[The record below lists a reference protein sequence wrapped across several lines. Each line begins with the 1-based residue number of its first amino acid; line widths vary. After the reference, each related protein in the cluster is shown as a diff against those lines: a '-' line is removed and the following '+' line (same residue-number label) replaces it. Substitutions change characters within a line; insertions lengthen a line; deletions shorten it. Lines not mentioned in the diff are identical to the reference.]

1 VLSRKGNAPSGFE
14 EVDWCVSA
22 SAKRTLHKRK
32 IEVRNVSY
40 MAIVWSSEQ
49 IIALAPDAGSVKNG
63 KALATA
69 SKWQN
74 LGGTERVLWGE
85 CQGSGKNPYQAQID
99 LSEPAF
105 KCSCPSR
112 KFPCKH
118 GLGLFLLN
126 ACQGELFSQD
136 APPSWVQDWLDKRT
150 QTAEKKEEKQKAPVD
165 LVAQAKRQQKRSAKV
180 DGGIVDLDLWLQD
193 IISSGLAD
201 AQSQPYGF
209 WDGMAARLVDA
220 QAPGLARRV
229 RQLAGI
235 ANGGKADWAGEL
247 LTELSKI
254 HLLIQGYQRQE
265 TLSVGMRAEV
275 RSQVGWTTS
284 QEDLLALFE
293 QGEVISHQDDWLVMG
308 KSVTE
313 DPTSNLQTQ
322 RIWLWGQER
331 EKIALIL
338 NFAPRKQ
345 PLDITWIPGS
355 LVTAESIF
363 FPSSYPLRAIAIDRQ
378 EPKQYEKIACDGT
391 IEMAIDR
398 YMQALIQNPWLD
410 IFPLLIK
417 DVTPSYH
424 DGNWSIQDLDG
435 NYLPLELPD
444 VRGWQILASSGG
456 EPIILAGEWNGQK
469 LKPLGIWD
477 ESGFLQINAGDVW

>member
-1 VLSRKGNAPSGFE
+1 
-14 EVDWCVSA
+14 
-22 SAKRTLHKRK
+22 
-32 IEVRNVSY
+32 

-74 LGGTERVLWGE
+74 LGSTERALWGE

-126 ACQGELFSQD
+126 VSQGELFTQD
-136 APPSWVQDWLDKRT
+136 TAPTWVEDWLAKRA

-165 LVAQAKRQQKRSAKV
+165 LVAQAKRQEKRSTKV
-180 DGGIVDLDLWLQD
+180 DAGIVDLDLWLQD
-193 IISSGLAD
+193 IITSGLAD

-235 ANGGKADWAGEL
+235 ANGGRANWAGEL

-265 TLSVGMRAEV
+265 SLSAGLRAEI

-284 QEDLLALFE
+284 QDDLLGLWQ
-293 QGEVISHQDDWLVMG
+293 QGQVTSQRDDWLVMG
-308 KSVTE
+308 KSITE

-322 RIWLWGQER
+322 RVWLWGQES

-338 NFAPRKQ
+338 NFAARNQ

-363 FPSSYPLRAIAIDRQ
+363 FPSSYKLRAIAIDRQ
-378 EPKQYEKIACDGT
+378 DAQQGGSIKSAVT
-391 IEMAIDR
+391 IDMAIDK
-398 YMQALIQNPWLD
+398 YALALAQNPWLEV
-410 IFPLLIK
+410 FPLIIK
-417 DVTPSYH
+417 DVIPSYH
-424 DGNWSIQDLDG
+424 EGNWSIRDRNGDS
-435 NYLPLELPD
+435 LPLELAD
-444 VRGWQILASSGG
+444 VRGWQLLALSGG
-456 EPIILAGEWNGQK
+456 QSIDLMGEWNSQR
-469 LKPLGIWD
+469 LRPLGIWHD
-477 ESGFLQINAGDVW
+477 GGAWQVNAGEVW

>member
-1 VLSRKGNAPSGFE
+1 
-14 EVDWCVSA
+14 
-22 SAKRTLHKRK
+22 
-32 IEVRNVSY
+32 
-40 MAIVWSSEQ
+40 MAAVWSSEQ
-49 IIALAPDAGSVKNG
+49 IQALAPDAGSLKNG

-69 SKWQN
+69 NKWQN
-74 LGGTERVLWGE
+74 LGSTERSIWGE

-126 ACQGELFSQD
+126 VSQGDLFTQD

-165 LVAQAKRQQKRSAKV
+165 LVAQAKRQQKRSSKV
-180 DGGIVDLDLWLQD
+180 DAGIIDLDLWIQD
-193 IISSGLAD
+193 LISSGLAD
-201 AQSQPYGF
+201 AQAQPYGF

-235 ANGGKADWAGEL
+235 ANGGGVNWAGEL

-254 HLLIQGYQRQE
+254 YLLIQGYQRQE
-265 TLSVGMRAEV
+265 SLSVGLRAEI

-284 QEDLLALFE
+284 QEDLVGLFQ
-293 QGEVISHQDDWLVMG
+293 QGDVISQRDDWLVMG
-308 KSVTE
+308 KSITE

-322 RIWLWGQER
+322 RVWLQGQKS
-331 EKIALIL
+331 EKLALIL
-338 NFAPRKQ
+338 NFAPRNQ

-355 LVTAESIF
+355 LVPAELIF
-363 FPSSYPLRAIAIDRQ
+363 FPSSYPLRAVTLDRQ
-378 EPKQYEKIACDGT
+378 EAQPDRSIQSTDT

-398 YMQALIQNPWLD
+398 YALALAQNPWLEV
-410 IFPLLIK
+410 FPLIIK
-417 DVTPSYH
+417 DVIPSYD
-424 DGNWSIQDLDG
+424 DGNWSIRDRNG
-435 NYLPLELPD
+435 HYLPLELGD
-444 VRGWQILASSGG
+444 VRGWQLLAVSGG
-456 EPIILAGEWNGQK
+456 QPIDLMGEWNGRK
-469 LKPLGIWD
+469 LRPLGVWH
-477 ESGFLQINAGDVW
+477 EGGAWQINAGEVW

>member
-1 VLSRKGNAPSGFE
+1 MV
-14 EVDWCVSA
+14 
-22 SAKRTLHKRK
+22 T
-32 IEVRNVSY
+32 
-40 MAIVWSSEQ
+40 VWSSEQ
-49 IIALAPDAGSVKNG
+49 ILALAPDAGSLKNG

-74 LGGTERVLWGE
+74 LGGTERALWGE

-126 ACQGELFSQD
+126 ISQGELFTED
-136 APPSWVQDWLDKRT
+136 APPSWVEDWLAKRT

-165 LVAQAKRQQKRSAKV
+165 LVAQAKRQQKRSSKV
-180 DGGIVDLDLWLQD
+180 DAGIVDLDLWLQD
-193 IISSGLAD
+193 IVSSGLAD

-229 RQLAGI
+229 RQLAEI
-235 ANGGKADWAGEL
+235 ANGGRANWAAEL

-265 TLSVGMRAEV
+265 SLSIGMRAEI

-284 QEDLLALFE
+284 QDDLLGLWQ
-293 QGEVISHQDDWLVMG
+293 QGEVTSQRDDWLVMG
-308 KSVTE
+308 KSITE

-322 RIWLWGQER
+322 RVWLQGQNS
-331 EKIALIL
+331 EKLALVL
-338 NFAPRKQ
+338 NFAPRNQ

-355 LVTAESIF
+355 LVTAEAIF
-363 FPSSYPLRAIAIDRQ
+363 FPSSYPLRAVAIDRQ
-378 EPKQYEKIACDGT
+378 DAEQGGAIKSDDTIDGA
-391 IEMAIDR
+391 IER
-398 YMQALIQNPWLD
+398 YALALAQNPWLEV
-410 IFPLLIK
+410 FSLTIK
-417 DVTPSYH
+417 DVIPSH
-424 DGNWSIQDLDG
+424 HEGNWLIRDRDG
-435 NYLPLELPD
+435 NYLPLQLGD
-444 VRGWQILASSGG
+444 VRGWQLLALSGG
-456 EPIILAGEWNGQK
+456 QPIALMGEWNNHR
-469 LKPLGIWD
+469 LRPLGVWHD
-477 ESGFLQINAGDVW
+477 GGAWQVNAGEVW